1 MLYQKQ
7 FDESLNLAYDE
18 IEESKMAG
26 WHIIQKFEPLV
37 KKYVALIKTAQ
48 INFEDSETKRF
59 VMGFIGDPSLKM
71 ALKREKQSAKFRHPI
86 LLKFN
91 FVKETYGAISEKE
104 IITDLQM
111 LLLVLA
117 RRYKQ
122 VGKNFCAYV
131 YNVYCYEVSRHIK
144 KFIKDPSNIH
154 YRNLPYEDFMHTY
167 ESYTEEYVFE
177 NKIYENNMGIPD
189 LTWINGTSCSDI
201 FQELEP
207 LERKLLIK
215 YYLEDY
221 NDKQIAKEF
230 SMHINTVNQ
239 KRRCAV
245 IKLAQLMGVDE
256 KKIKRSRK
264 SGKQAMLNTRL
275 K

>member
-1 MLYQKQ
+1 
-7 FDESLNLAYDE
+7 
-18 IEESKMAG
+18 MAG
-26 WHIIQKFEPLV
+26 CYIIQKFEPLV

-48 INFEDSETKRF
+48 INFEDPETKRF
-59 VMGFIGDPSLKM
+59 VIGFIGDPSLKM

-221 NDKQIAKEF
+221 NDKQIAEEF

-239 KRRCAV
+239 KRRRAV

-264 SGKQAMLNTRL
+264 SGKKAMLHTRL